1 MNYINEMIEEAVK
14 EGVLTY
20 SEAIEC
26 KVYCLTA
33 VNDGA

>member
-1 MNYINEMIEEAVK
+1 MDCLNEMIDSAVK

-26 KVYCLTA
+26 KVYVLKE
-33 VNDGA
+33 VGL

>member
-1 MNYINEMIEEAVK
+1 MNLDEMINEAVK

-20 SEAIEC
+20 TEAIEC